1 VYVQDLHLVEDLPG
15 PAPSVAGGMPIRSCR
30 YAGLVRL
37 SRWVDASSPTG
48 RVRDRPLRLAGQ
60 GPGIYGVRVMH
71 EALSGKS
78 VRDHWKAMTLRSG
91 SGMFSAPAVDLAMDC
106 VLIEVFANG
115 VASQAARALSLKSTR
130 FGLRPSIPSAGFV
143 SVRRRNDW
151 C

>member
-1 VYVQDLHLVEDLPG
+1 MYVQDLYLVEDLPG
-15 PAPSVAGGMPIRSCR
+15 LAPSAAGGMPIRSCG

-37 SRWVDASSPTG
+37 PRRIDVSSPTG
-48 RVRDRPLRLAGQ
+48 RSAGSALALGWA
-60 GPGIYGVRVMH
+60 GLGIYGVRVIR

-115 VASQAARALSLKSTR
+115 VASQAARALSLKSYSLCPKTFNPVSR
-130 FGLRPSIPSAGFV
+130 LRLGEAA
-143 SVRRRNDW
+143 
-151 C
+151 